1 MHPTKTQQ
9 PYGIICNLP
18 KKLHMSI
25 KIMSQGWW
33 YLHRDYPESSQRAN
47 FCLFSPKILKRYN
60 KLATM
65 MIIVCGKNESN
76 FDNAI

>member
-18 KKLHMSI
+18 KKLRRI
-25 KIMSQGWW
+25 KIVTRMVVL
-33 YLHRDYPESSQRAN
+33 LHCDYPESSQRAN
-47 FCLFSPKILKRYN
+47 FYQFSPKISTGYN